1 MEYTFRQVLSRPD
14 KEGRCRIVLDVTWE
28 GKREKLATGVSCLPA
43 HFNPTARR
51 VVSIK
56 DPDSA
61 RLNARLAGVVAKIEK
76 AALAAEATDTD
87 FVVPKKAKKA
97 VEVKALPKL
106 AQQFYTLW
114 QEENPGQGPNS
125 ARRYKQVVAHLAA
138 YRADWELLTMG
149 RKDYLAYVTHLS
161 KLGLADSTVLQH
173 TKFLRE
179 CFRLGGLGVPSWL
192 KLQARYGRAP
202 ALQASELRQVIALPL
217 CPQKDAALCVE
228 RDMFLLQT
236 LLLLRDSDLRKLRPH
251 HVSAH
256 ELPGVGQQLI
266 LTIHQD
272 KTTDEVRVPL
282 PQLAADIWRR
292 YQGQLPVLAQQ
303 YRNRHGKQLM
313 ERAGLTRDFVRV
325 RFVEGAP
332 VEEVLPLWKV
342 VTTHTARHTGADM
355 IMLGSGGNSDLK
367 EKALGHARVY
377 GHDALERYGPALLE
391 AWQNV
396 LGAT

>member
-14 KEGRCRIVLDVTWE
+14 KQGRCRVVLDVTWE

-61 RLNARLAGVVAKIEK
+61 RLNARLAGVVSKIEK
-76 AALAAEATDTD
+76 AALAAEANEAD
-87 FVVPKKAKKA
+87 FEVPKKAKKA
-97 VEVKALPKL
+97 APVKVLPKL
-106 AQQFYTLW
+106 AGEFYALW

-125 ARRYKQVVAHLAA
+125 ARRYKQVVAHLNA
-138 YRADWELLTMG
+138 YRAEWELLTLG
-149 RKDYLAYVTHLS
+149 RKDYLAYVAHLS
-161 KLGLADSTVLQH
+161 ALGLADSTVLQH

-179 CFRLGGLGVPSWL
+179 CFRLGGLAVPGWM
-192 KLQARYGRAP
+192 KLQARYGRAA
-202 ALQASELRQVIALPL
+202 ALQASELRQLIALPL
-217 CPQKDAALCVE
+217 CPTKDAALCVE

-251 HVSAH
+251 HVSPH

-272 KTTDEVRVPL
+272 KTADEVRVPL
-282 PQLAADIWRR
+282 PPLAADIWRR
-292 YQGQLPVLAQQ
+292 YEGQLPVLAQQ
-303 YRNRHGKQLM
+303 YRNRHSKQLM
-313 ERAGLTRDFVRV
+313 ERAGLVRTFVRV
-325 RFVEGAP
+325 RFVQGVP
-332 VEEVLPLWKV
+332 VEEVYPLWRV

-367 EKALGHARVY
+367 EKALGHAAVY
-377 GHDALERYGPALLE
+377 GHDSLERYGPALLE
-391 AWQNV
+391 AWRAV
-396 LGAT
+396 LGAS

>member
-14 KEGRCRIVLDVTWE
+14 KEGRCRIILDITWDN
-28 GKREKLATGVSCLPA
+28 KREKLATGVSCLPA

-56 DPDSA
+56 DPDAA
-61 RLNARLAGVVAKIEK
+61 RLNAKLAGVVAKVEK
-76 AALAAEATDTD
+76 AALAAAAHDTD
-87 FVVPKKAKKA
+87 FEVPKKPKKA
-97 VEVKALPKL
+97 AAVKALPKL
-106 AQQFYTLW
+106 AHEFYALW
-114 QEENPGQGPNS
+114 LEENPGQGPNS
-125 ARRYKQVVAHLAA
+125 ARRYKQVVAHLDA
-138 YRADWELLTMG
+138 YQAEWELLTLG
-149 RKDYLAYVTHLS
+149 RKEYLAYVTHLS
-161 KLGLADSTVLQH
+161 NLGLADSTVLQH

-179 CFRLGGLGVPSWL
+179 CFRLGGLAVPSWM

-202 ALQASELRQVIALPL
+202 ALQASELRQLIDLPL
-217 CPQKDAALCVE
+217 GDGDAALQVE

-251 HVSAH
+251 HVSSH
-256 ELPGVGQQLI
+256 ELPGVGEQLI
-266 LTIHQD
+266 LKIHQD
-272 KTTDEVRVPL
+272 KTNDEIRVPL
-282 PQLAADIWRR
+282 PPLAADIWRR

-303 YRNRHGKQLM
+303 YRNRHSKQLM
-313 ERAGLTRDFVRV
+313 ERAGLSRTFVRV
-325 RFVEGAP
+325 RFVQGVP

-355 IMLGSGGNSDLK
+355 VMLGSRGNSDLK
-367 EKALGHARVY
+367 EKALGHAKVY
-377 GHDALERYGPALLE
+377 GHDALERYGPALLD

>member
-14 KEGRCRIVLDVTWE
+14 KEGRCRVVLDVTWE

-61 RLNARLAGVVAKIEK
+61 RLNALLAGVVAKIEK
-76 AALAAEATDTD
+76 AALSAAAADTD
-87 FVVPKKAKKA
+87 FVVPRKAKKA
-97 VEVKALPKL
+97 APAKVLPKL
-106 AQQFYTLW
+106 AGEFYALW

-125 ARRYKQVVAHLAA
+125 ARRYKQVVAHLNA
-138 YRADWELLTMG
+138 YRADWELLTIG
-149 RKDYLAYVTHLS
+149 RKEYLAYVTHLNV
-161 KLGLADSTVLQH
+161 LGLADSTVLQH

-179 CFRLGGLGVPSWL
+179 CFRLGGLVVPTWM

-217 CPQKDAALCVE
+217 CPTKDAALLVE

-251 HVSAH
+251 HVSPH

-282 PQLAADIWRR
+282 APLAADIWRR
-292 YQGQLPVLAQQ
+292 YAGNLPVLAQQ
-303 YRNRHGKQLM
+303 YRNRHSKQLM
-313 ERAGLTRDFVRV
+313 ERVGLTRDFVRV
-325 RFVEGAP
+325 RFVQGVP

-355 IMLGSGGNSDLK
+355 IMLGSGGNSSLK
-367 EKALGHARVY
+367 EKALGHAAVY

-396 LGAT
+396 LGAP

>member
-14 KEGRCRIVLDVTWE
+14 KEGRCRVVLDVTWE

-43 HFNPTARR
+43 HFNAKARR

-76 AALAAEATDTD
+76 AALAAEVNEAA
-87 FVVPKKAKKA
+87 FEVPKKQQKA
-97 VEVKALPKL
+97 AVIKVLPKY
-106 AQQFYTLW
+106 AREFYALW

-125 ARRYKQVVAHLAA
+125 ARRYKQVVAHLDA
-138 YRADWELLTMG
+138 YHADWELLTCS

-161 KLGLADSTVLQH
+161 ALGLADSTVLQH

-179 CFRLGGLGVPSWL
+179 CFRLGGLGVPSWM

-217 CPQKDAALCVE
+217 CPSKDAALCVE

-251 HVSAH
+251 HITVQ
-256 ELPGVGQQLI
+256 ELPGIGPQLI

-282 PQLAADIWRR
+282 PQLAADIWQR
-292 YQGQLPVLAQQ
+292 YQGRLPVLAQQ
-303 YRNRHGKQLM
+303 YRNRHSKQLM

-325 RFVEGAP
+325 RFVQGVP

-367 EKALGHARVY
+367 EKALGHAAVY

-391 AWQNV
+391 AWQKA
-396 LGAT
+396 LGAS